1 MNWRSKHL
9 SPVQA
14 EKDNH
19 CQLRPTIDLY
29 HAAVDTEWR
38 HVARLIEEPKSLP
51 FLNQGP
57 EVFRCVDHL
66 LSSFGWIG

>member
-1 MNWRSKHL
+1 MNWRSKRL
-9 SPVQA
+9 SPVQG
-14 EKDNH
+14 EKDN
-19 CQLRPTIDLY
+19 LTDLN
-29 HAAVDTEWR
+29 HAAVDTEWC
-38 HVARLIEEPKSLP
+38 HVARLIEEPKSFP